1 MRRNQGARN
10 EATMSKSDHKQRTTF
25 RENVIHVGAG
35 FAAKERPHVLEA
47 LSTLASHLGRW
58 DSRNVDVEVTLQ
70 DRGGKE
76 QRVTLRT
83 MLPGLPQLIAV
94 AESPDITR
102 ALTEAKRELIRQL
115 EHQKSA
121 REPMNNRRLRRA
133 TIRRTAAFVQ
143 ANSKTVRMPTPRISN
158 STSRPPMRADS
169 GTAMTHI
176 TEPRVIGNHAE
187 MGGSTEPAS
196 YIPLTV
202 KDILRSGM
210 RRRGRRREMAAAQST
225 WDSEGGA
232 PQRT

>member
-1 MRRNQGARN
+1 
-10 EATMSKSDHKQRTTF
+10 MSKSDGDQRITF

-58 DSRNVDVEVTLQ
+58 DSRDVDIEVTLQ

-94 AESPDITR
+94 AASPDITH

-121 REPMNNRRLRRA
+121 HQPMNNRRLRRA
-133 TIRRTAAFVQ
+133 TIRRATAFVH
-143 ANSKTVRMPTPRISN
+143 ANSETVRAPTPSN
-158 STSRPPMRADS
+158 
-169 GTAMTHI
+169 
-176 TEPRVIGNHAE
+176 AE
-187 MGGSTEPAS
+187 MGGSTEPAA

-210 RRRGRRREMAAAQST
+210 RRRGRRRELIAAQST

-232 PQRT
+232 QA